1 MHPLKKRNSTQKWS
15 VYFEKEPLPELKSAL
30 PRREVVGGLGA
41 LGSIAVP
48 EYAGTLCAIS

>member
-15 VYFEKEPLPELKSAL
+15 VYFEKEPLPELKSVL
-30 PRREVVGGLGA
+30 PRREVVGGLGT

-48 EYAGTLCAIS
+48 EYAGTLWAIS